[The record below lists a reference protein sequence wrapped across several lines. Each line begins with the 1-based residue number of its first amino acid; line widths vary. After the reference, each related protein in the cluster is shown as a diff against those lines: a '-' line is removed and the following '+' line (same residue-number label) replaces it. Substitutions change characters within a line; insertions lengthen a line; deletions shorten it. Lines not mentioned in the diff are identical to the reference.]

1 MQAALQEG
9 VPPGVALADPAY
21 GDSAQFRD
29 RLTELGLAY
38 AVGVRSGT
46 SVWALGA
53 GPVPPAAHTG
63 KGRPRKNL
71 CRDSETPPVS
81 IKALAQSLP
90 PEA

>member
-1 MQAALQEG
+1 
-9 VPPGVALADPAY
+9 
-21 GDSAQFRD
+21 
-29 RLTELGLAY
+29 
-38 AVGVRSGT
+38 
-46 SVWALGA
+46 
-53 GPVPPAAHTG
+53 VPPAAHTG